1 LSTFTGL
8 AIMTLLVKRKSNGKK
23 GIFSEK
29 SIDSLATNEREI
41 EAELR
46 RGTADF
52 SASPT
57 DT

>member
-1 LSTFTGL
+1 
-8 AIMTLLVKRKSNGKK
+8 MTLLVKRKSNGKK

-41 EAELR
+41 EAKLR
-46 RGTADF
+46 RGTAGF

-57 DT
+57 DTS